1 AIDYYNR
8 FKEDIA
14 LFAEMGFKCFR
25 MSIAWTRIF
34 PNGDETT
41 PNEEGLRYYDEV
53 FAELKKHNIEPIVTI
68 SHYEMPLGL
77 IKKYGGWKNRQLI
90 DFYLRFANTLYERYG
105 NQVKYWMTFNEINF
119 VLHAPF
125 TGGGL
130 LFEKGENEKNAMYQ
144 AAHHQFV
151 ASALAVRDGHAKV
164 EGGQIG
170 CMLAYTPTYS
180 ISAKPE
186 DVWAALMLDR
196 QTLFFTDV
204 QVRGYYPSYTKKFFK
219 EHGIE
224 IKMQSEDEAI
234 LREHLVDF
242 LGFSYYNSTAAS
254 ATPEDHVVAEGNMI
268 FGGVKNPHL
277 KTSEWGWEIDPVGL
291 RIALNILYD
300 RYQKP
305 LFIVENGFGA
315 VDVLENGTVEDDY
328 RIDYLREHMKEM
340 WNAIEDGVD
349 LMGYTSWGPID
360 LVSASTAEMK
370 KRYGY
375 IYVDKNNDGSGT
387 LKRYRKKSF
396 HWYKEVI
403 ASNGQ
408 HLGN

>member
-1 AIDYYNR
+1 MTKYTFPQTFLWGGATAANQIEGGFGEGGKGLSTADVSRNGVFNPQDWSLEGYYPYHSAIDYYNR

-105 NQVKYWMTFNEINF
+105 KQVKYWMTFNEINF

-130 LFEKGENEKNAMYQ
+130 LFEEGENEKNAMYQ

-164 EGGQIG
+164 EGGKIG

-204 QVRGYYPSYTKKFFK
+204 QVR
-219 EHGIE
+219 
-224 IKMQSEDEAI
+224 
-234 LREHLVDF
+234 
-242 LGFSYYNSTAAS
+242 
-254 ATPEDHVVAEGNMI
+254 
-268 FGGVKNPHL
+268 
-277 KTSEWGWEIDPVGL
+277 
-291 RIALNILYD
+291 
-300 RYQKP
+300 
-305 LFIVENGFGA
+305 
-315 VDVLENGTVEDDY
+315 
-328 RIDYLREHMKEM
+328 
-340 WNAIEDGVD
+340 
-349 LMGYTSWGPID
+349 
-360 LVSASTAEMK
+360 
-370 KRYGY
+370 
-375 IYVDKNNDGSGT
+375 
-387 LKRYRKKSF
+387 
-396 HWYKEVI
+396 
-403 ASNGQ
+403 
-408 HLGN
+408 